1 MSIPVNKKLLNDDK
15 VKDNRKLQV
24 TLYLPKGTIN
34 KAAALTHLTD
44 AKSRNAAVEAAIDF
58 YFGYITSELSQNFLC
73 NIYGQQTEAAVKSMA
88 NRLSRN
94 DFKVAVALDMLTRLI
109 SADLDLPKEDYTKLR
124 AKAVDE
130 VKKLNGSIDIYDAA
144 LNSGQK

>member
-1 MSIPVNKKLLNDDK
+1 MIPVNKKILNDEK

-24 TLYLPKGTIN
+24 TLYLPKGSIN
-34 KAAALTHLTD
+34 KAEALTNLTD

-58 YFGYITSELSQNFLC
+58 YFGYITSELSQNYLC
-73 NIYGQQTEAAVKSMA
+73 SIYGQQTEATVKSMA

-94 DFKVAVALDMLTRLI
+94 DFKVAVALDMLTRI
-109 SADLDLPKEDYTKLR
+109 VSADLELSKDDYTKLR
-124 AKAVDE
+124 AKAVEE
-130 VKKLNGSIDIYDAA
+130 VKKLNGSIDIYDAT